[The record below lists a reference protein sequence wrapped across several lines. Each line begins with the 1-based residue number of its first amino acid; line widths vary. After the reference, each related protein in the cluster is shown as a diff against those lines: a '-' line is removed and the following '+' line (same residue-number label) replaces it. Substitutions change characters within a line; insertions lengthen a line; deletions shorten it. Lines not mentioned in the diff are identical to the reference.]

1 MCNPAIAVAIISAV
15 ATAAS
20 TAMSISAQND
30 QAEASADAAKNAAAA
45 DYQQQVEQQS
55 QVDQQSAIEKS
66 ERARQAMIERASL
79 RTAQGESGLAGISP
93 LREMNAIDMKQT
105 YDMSIMD
112 ANRNNKIKQ
121 IETEKNS
128 TYVNAQGRVNTANA
142 SKVSPLMAGLQIGM
156 SGTSGALQGYTYGK
170 SWSK

>member
-1 MCNPAIAVAIISAV
+1 MCNPAIAVAVISAV

-30 QAEASADAAKNAAAA
+30 QAEASADAAKNAASA
-45 DYQQQVEQQS
+45 DYMQQTEQQS

-79 RTAQGESGLAGISP
+79 RAAQGESGLAGISQN
-93 LREMNAIDMKQT
+93 REMNQVDFNQS
-105 YDMSIMD
+105 YDASIME
-112 ANRNNKIKQ
+112 ANRANKIRQ

-128 TYVNAQGRVNTANA
+128 TYTNAQGRVNMAN
-142 SKVSPLMAGLQIGM
+142 SSMVSNAMAGLQIGM

-170 SWSK
+170 SWK